1 MSSFKNRFVN
11 LLEQDS
17 KEPVEELPP
26 TPEEAL
32 KAELDPET
40 DPAALGAAPINPDQD
55 IEGAKAVAHETQAA
69 EVEGWIAKINE
80 FVSFLNDPT
89 GPSINNKLHDAGC
102 DSMFEKIASSETKR
116 ISRIAVEL
124 SGLIQSLNGFL
135 IAGDE

>member
-11 LLEQDS
+11 LLEQDT
-17 KEPVEELPP
+17 KEPVEEVP

-40 DPAALGAAPINPDQD
+40 DPAALGAVPFNPDQD
-55 IEGAKAVAHETQAA
+55 IQGAKEAAHETQAA
-69 EVEGWIAKINE
+69 EVQGWIGQIND

-89 GPSINNKLHDAGC
+89 GPSINSKLHDAGC

-124 SGLIQSLNGFL
+124 SGLVQSLTGFL
-135 IAGDE
+135 IAGNE